1 MFIVHNLAT
10 ALILCAVYISATG
23 LRIKMHFA
31 VSIVIIT
38 VNGIVCT
45 LYSFSTVHSLQCI
58 YKSVITVN
66 PIHFRYQTQR
76 LVLQL

>member
-45 LYSFSTVHSLQCI
+45 LYSFSTVHSLQG
-58 YKSVITVN
+58 K
-66 PIHFRYQTQR
+66 
-76 LVLQL
+76 L